1 MSGSEEDNSN
11 TTGKKTDC
19 CVGFFY
25 THMQH
30 QSSEKTTSLK
40 NVNKRKKQHDLHTER
55 QFRKNNLLPQGL
67 DPMLSK
73 TENTEHTTILEG
85 LSILTDTYSHKEK
98 T

>member
-1 MSGSEEDNSN
+1 MDQRK
-11 TTGKKTDC
+11 TTAIQLERKQTA
-19 CVGFFY
+19 VYFFY
-25 THMQH
+25 THTQH

-40 NVNKRKKQHDLHTER
+40 NVNQRKKEHDLHTER
-55 QFRKNNLLPQGL
+55 QFRKNNRLPQGL